1 MEWIFIVLLL
11 IVVHRAIEKW
21 SEGKDKPI
29 EFDTPILKARR
40 EKFKKSVKENI
51 KDFFDGG
58 DSSWPGSGGS
68 GD

>member
-40 EKFKKSVKENI
+40 EKFKKSVKRNI
-51 KDFFDGG
+51 KDFFEG
-58 DSSWPGSGGS
+58 DSSWPGSGDS